1 MWNDGVGLSSVLGA
15 GSAHLV
21 RGVAGRMRALL
32 TGVVLIWA
40 APVAAAPVADAT
52 WSTTPGSGD
61 FNTAA
66 NWTSGFVPTGTAF
79 FGPSTITGLLFTAN
93 TTLGG
98 FTFNPG
104 AFAYSFSN
112 NQVLD
117 FTSAG
122 IVINGG
128 SATITNSNA
137 INFLNASTAG
147 GATITNNFGG
157 FTSFGVSLG
166 ADTASAGTAN
176 ITNNSGG
183 GTYFLAHTTAGSATL
198 TNNDQGSTYVF
209 DASSAGS
216 ATITNNSGGLAQF
229 GLQGGTDTATAG
241 TAQITNNS
249 GGTTFFFASAT
260 AGNATINNSGN
271 TSFNA
276 SSTAGSA
283 TITNN
288 SGGVTEFFQTSTAGS
303 AAITNNNNGN
313 TQFNATSTAGSA
325 VITNNGGVTVFNATT
340 TAGSAAITN
349 SNYGNTQFNAT
360 STAGSAVITN
370 NSGSTL
376 FNNTSTAGSAAITNN
391 NNGSTQFNATSSAGS
406 AAITNNGGGNIY
418 FYATSTAGNA
428 TIANNSGGLTQFLNA
443 STAGNAAI
451 TNVNG
456 SILFNGTSTAG
467 SATIT
472 NNSGIVAFFGRSD
485 GGAAHLINGAG
496 GTIDFSG
503 TSGPS
508 GDDRLNVGSLAGAG
522 TFIVGQQ
529 QLVTVSGSL
538 AFTSGALYMVQVSG
552 SNAGQIA
559 VRGAASLAG
568 NVEVDVLSRLTQ
580 KTTYTIFSSA
590 NPLSGTF
597 NSVSLDNNF
606 ARDAVL
612 TYVGD
617 NVLLTLL
624 PGLLSPALPANAPAN
639 QVKVAGAIDNALLAG
654 NNPTNAF
661 NAIFNASGNP
671 LLNGLTQLSGETAT
685 GSQQTTFNAM
695 TQFLGIL
702 LDPFI
707 DGRGAPAAP
716 PSGASPYA
724 EEDSLAYAARRKRTA
739 AERDA
744 YAMFTKAPLA
754 KTYDPHWSVWAAGFG
769 GSQSTDGNAAQGSNN
784 TTSRV
789 FGMAA
794 GADYIFSPRTIAG
807 FALAGGGTNFS
818 VANGGTGRSDLF
830 QAGAFVRHTVGAA
843 YISGAL
849 AYGWQD
855 ITTNRT
861 VTIAGVDQLQAR
873 FNANAFSGR
882 VEGGYRFVTPWI
894 GGIGVT
900 PYAAAQF
907 TTFDIPGYAEQVLS
921 GAKTFA
927 LAYGS
932 TSVTDTRSELGLRAD
947 KSFAMPDGVLTLRGR
962 AAWAHDYNP
971 DRAIG
976 ATFQS
981 LPGASFVVN
990 GAAQSANSALTTA
1003 SIERKWISGWSAAAT
1018 FEGEFSNVTTSYA
1031 GKGVVRYAW

>member
-1 MWNDGVGLSSVLGA
+1 MGA
-15 GSAHLV
+15 GAVDLV
-21 RGVAGRMRALL
+21 RGKAERRALRALL
-32 TGVVLIWA
+32 IGVVLIWA

-61 FNTAA
+61 FNTAT
-66 NWTSGFVPTGTAF
+66 NWTSGFVPNGTAF
-79 FGPSTITGLLFTAN
+79 FGPSTITSLLFTAN

-112 NQVLD
+112 SQVLD

-128 SATITNSNA
+128 SATITNSNT

-147 GATITNNFGG
+147 GGTITNNFAGS
-157 FTSFGVSLG
+157 TSFGVSRG

-183 GTYFLAHTTAGSATL
+183 STYFLAHTTAGSATL
-198 TNNDQGSTYVF
+198 TNNDNGSTYVF

-216 ATITNNSGGLAQF
+216 AAITNNSGGGIQF
-229 GLQGGTDTATAG
+229 GAVAGTDTATAG
-241 TAQITNNS
+241 SAQITNN
-249 GGTTFFFASAT
+249 GGGSTFFYAHAT
-260 AGNATINNSGN
+260 AGNATITNSGN
-271 TSFNA
+271 TSFFD

-303 AAITNNNNGN
+303 AAITNNNNGS
-313 TQFNATSTAGSA
+313 TQFNAASTAGSA
-325 VITNNGGVTVFNATT
+325 TITNNSGSTLFNNTS

-349 SNYGNTQFNAT
+349 SNYSSTQFNDT

-406 AAITNNGGGNIY
+406 AAITNNSGGNIY

-451 TNVNG
+451 TNDNG

-503 TSGPS
+503 SSGPS
-508 GDDRLNVGSLAGAG
+508 GDDRLGVGSLVGAG

-559 VRGAASLAG
+559 VNGTATLNG
-568 NVEVDVLSRLTQ
+568 NVEVDVLNRLTQ

-606 ARDAVL
+606 ARDPVL

-617 NVLLTLL
+617 TVLLTLL
-624 PGLLSPALPANAPAN
+624 PGLLSPLLPANAPAN

-661 NAIFNASGNP
+661 NAIFNASGNA
-671 LLNGLTQLSGETAT
+671 LLNGLTQASGETAT

-695 TQFLGIL
+695 GQFMGL
-702 LDPFI
+702 LTDPFTGHGGGI
-707 DGRGAPAAP
+707 NGATSAP
-716 PSGASPYA
+716 GYADEEGAS
-724 EEDSLAYAARRKRTA
+724 AYAAQKRLG
-739 AERDA
+739 AERTA
-744 YAMFTKAPLA
+744 YAMFAKAPLA
-754 KTYDPHWSVWAAGFG
+754 MVYEPRWSVWASGFG
-769 GSQSTDGNAAQGSNN
+769 GSQTTDGNATLGSNN
-784 TTSRV
+784 TSSSLAGTAV
-789 FGMAA
+789 
-794 GADYIFSPRTIAG
+794 GADYHFSPFTIAG
-807 FALAGGGTNFS
+807 FALAGGGTSFS
-818 VANGGTGRSDLF
+818 VANGGSGHSDLF
-830 QAGAFVRHTVGAA
+830 QAGAFIRHTVGQA
-843 YISGAL
+843 YITGAL

-861 VTIAGVDQLQAR
+861 VTIAGIDQLRAE
-873 FNANAFSGR
+873 FNANAYSGR
-882 VEGGYRFVTPWI
+882 VEGGYRYVAPWV
-894 GGIGVT
+894 GGVGIT
-900 PYAAAQF
+900 PYAAGQF
-907 TTFDIPGYAEQVLS
+907 TTFDLPAYAESVVT
-921 GAKTFA
+921 GTPAFA
-927 LAYGS
+927 LNYAAK
-932 TSVTDTRSELGLRAD
+932 SVTDVRSELGIRTD
-947 KSFAMPDGVLTLRGR
+947 KSFAVTNGVLTLRGR
-962 AAWAHDYNP
+962 FAWAHDFDP
-971 DRAIG
+971 DRNIA
-976 ATFQS
+976 ATFQA
-981 LPGASFVVN
+981 LPGASFVVG
-990 GAAQSANSALTTA
+990 GAGQASDSALTTVSA
-1003 SIERKWISGWSAAAT
+1003 EMKWMNGWSAAAT
-1018 FEGEFSNVTTSYA
+1018 FEGEFSNVTRSYA
-1031 GKGVVRYAW
+1031 GKGVVRYTW

>member
-1 MWNDGVGLSSVLGA
+1 MHAL
-15 GSAHLV
+15 
-21 RGVAGRMRALL
+21 RALL
-32 TGVVLIWA
+32 AGVVLVWA
-40 APVAAAPVADAT
+40 APALAGPVADAT

-61 FNTAA
+61 FNTAT
-66 NWTSGFVPTGTAF
+66 NWTSGFVPNGTAF
-79 FGPSTITGLLFTAN
+79 FGTSTITSLSLSAN
-93 TTLGG
+93 ATLGG

-104 AFAYSFSN
+104 ASAYSFSN

-117 FTSAG
+117 FTGAG

-128 SATITNSNA
+128 SASITNSNT
-137 INFLNASTAG
+137 INFFNASTAG
-147 GATITNNFGG
+147 SATITNNSSGVTQFGQVG
-157 FTSFGVSLG
+157 GT
-166 ADTASAGTAN
+166 DTASAGTAN

-183 GTYFLAHTTAGSATL
+183 GTYFLAHTTAGSATI
-198 TNNDQGSTYVF
+198 TNNSGFILFGLSGGTDTASAGNATITNNGSIQFFANTAAASAAIANNNSSTAFNDTSTAGSAAIANNIGGFTFFSNASTAGSAAITNNGGTTVFNQTSTAGSATITNSNGGHTTFASTSTAFSATITNNYGGNTYF
-209 DASSAGS
+209 QDASTAGN
-216 ATITNNSGGLAQF
+216 ATITNNSGGVTKFFLTSTAGSAAITNNSGGGTLF
-229 GLQGGTDTATAG
+229 GSVGGTDTATAG

-249 GGTTFFFASAT
+249 GGSIFFYASAT
-260 AGNATINNSGN
+260 AGNATITNSGI
-271 TSFNA
+271 TS
-276 SSTAGSA
+276 
-283 TITNN
+283 
-288 SGGVTEFFQTSTAGS
+288 
-303 AAITNNNNGN
+303 
-313 TQFNATSTAGSA
+313 FNATSTAGS
-325 VITNNGGVTVFNATT
+325 
-340 TAGSAAITN
+340 
-349 SNYGNTQFNAT
+349 
-360 STAGSAVITN
+360 
-370 NSGSTL
+370 
-376 FNNTSTAGSAAITNN
+376 
-391 NNGSTQFNATSSAGS
+391 
-406 AAITNNGGGNIY
+406 
-418 FYATSTAGNA
+418 A

-443 STAGNAAI
+443 STAGNSAI
-451 TNVNG
+451 TNDNG

-472 NNSGIVAFFGRSD
+472 NNSGFVDFFGKSD

-503 TSGPS
+503 SSGPS
-508 GDDRLNVGSLAGAG
+508 GDDRFGVGSLAGAG

-552 SNAGQIA
+552 ANAGQIA
-559 VRGAASLAG
+559 VAGAATLAG

-597 NSVSLDNNF
+597 NSVSVDNNSF
-606 ARDAVL
+606 ARDPVL

-661 NAIFNASGNP
+661 NAIFNASGNA
-671 LLNGLTQLSGETAT
+671 LLNSLTQASGETAT

-716 PSGASPYA
+716 PSGAAPYA
-724 EEDSLAYAARRKRTA
+724 EEESLAYASRRKRTA

-754 KTYDPHWSVWAAGFG
+754 QTYDPHWSVWAAGFG

-907 TTFDIPGYAEQVLS
+907 TTFDIPAYAEQVLS
-921 GAKTFA
+921 GANTFA

-932 TSVTDTRSELGLRAD
+932 TSVTDTRSELGIRTD
-947 KSFAMPDGVLTLRGR
+947 KSFAVQNGVLTLRGR

-990 GAAQSANSALTTA
+990 GAAQASDSALTTA
-1003 SIERKWISGWSAAAT
+1003 SAEMKWMNGWSASAT

>member
-1 MWNDGVGLSSVLGA
+1 M
-15 GSAHLV
+15 
-21 RGVAGRMRALL
+21 

-61 FNTAA
+61 FNTAT

-79 FGPSTITGLLFTAN
+79 FGPSTITSLLFTAN

-112 NQVLD
+112 SQVLD

-147 GATITNNFGG
+147 GATITNNSAGS
-157 FTSFGVSLG
+157 TSFGVFRG

-176 ITNNSGG
+176 ITNNSRGS
-183 GTYFLAHTTAGSATL
+183 TYFFAHTTAGSATL
-198 TNNDQGSTYVF
+198 TNNYNGSTYVF

-216 ATITNNSGGLAQF
+216 AAITNNSGGGIQF
-229 GLQGGTDTATAG
+229 GAVSGTDTATAG
-241 TAQITNNS
+241 SAQITNN
-249 GGTTFFFASAT
+249 GGGSTFFYAHAT
-260 AGNATINNSGN
+260 AGNATITNSGN
-271 TSFNA
+271 TSFFD

-288 SGGVTEFFQTSTAGS
+288 SGGVTTFFQTSTAGS
-303 AAITNNNNGN
+303 AAITNNSGGG
-313 TQFNATSTAGSA
+313 TQFGRSGGTDTSSAGSA

-349 SNYGNTQFNAT
+349 SNYGSTQFNAT

-451 TNVNG
+451 TNDNG

-472 NNSGIVAFFGRSD
+472 NNSGIVAFFGQSD

-503 TSGPS
+503 SSGPN
-508 GDDRLNVGSLAGAG
+508 GDDRLSVGSLAGAG

-559 VRGAASLAG
+559 VNGTATLNG

-606 ARDAVL
+606 ARDPVL

-617 NVLLTLL
+617 TVLLTLL
-624 PGLLSPALPANAPAN
+624 PGLLSPLLPANAPAN

-661 NAIFNASGNP
+661 NAIFNASGNA
-671 LLNGLTQLSGETAT
+671 LLNGLTQASGETAT

-695 TQFLGIL
+695 GQFMGL
-702 LDPFI
+702 LTDPFMGHGGGI
-707 DGRGAPAAP
+707 NGATSAP
-716 PSGASPYA
+716 GYADEEGAS
-724 EEDSLAYAARRKRTA
+724 AYAAQKRLG
-739 AERDA
+739 AERTA
-744 YAMFTKAPLA
+744 YAMFAKAPLA
-754 KTYDPHWSVWAAGFG
+754 KVYEPRWSVWASGFG
-769 GSQSTDGNAAQGSNN
+769 GSQTTDGNATLGSNN
-784 TTSRV
+784 SSSSLAGTAV
-789 FGMAA
+789 
-794 GADYIFSPRTIAG
+794 GADYHFSPSTIAG
-807 FALAGGGTNFS
+807 FALAGGGTSFS
-818 VANGGTGRSDLF
+818 VANGGSGHSDLF
-830 QAGAFVRHTVGAA
+830 QAGAFIRHTVGQA
-843 YISGAL
+843 YITGAL

-861 VTIAGVDQLQAR
+861 VTIAGIDQLRAE
-873 FNANAFSGR
+873 FNANAYSGR
-882 VEGGYRFVTPWI
+882 VEGGYRYVAPWV
-894 GGIGVT
+894 GGVGIT
-900 PYAAAQF
+900 PYAAGQF
-907 TTFDIPGYAEQVLS
+907 TTFDLPAYAESVVT
-921 GAKTFA
+921 GTPAFA
-927 LAYGS
+927 LNYAAK
-932 TSVTDTRSELGLRAD
+932 SVTDVRSELGIRTD
-947 KSFAMPDGVLTLRGR
+947 KSFAVTNGVLTLRGR
-962 AAWAHDYNP
+962 FAWAHDFDP
-971 DRAIG
+971 DRNIA
-976 ATFQS
+976 ATFQA
-981 LPGASFVVN
+981 LPGASFVVG
-990 GAAQSANSALTTA
+990 GAGQASDSALTTA
-1003 SIERKWISGWSAAAT
+1003 SAEMKWMNGWSAAAT
-1018 FEGEFSNVTTSYA
+1018 FEGEFSNVTRSYA
-1031 GKGVVRYAW
+1031 GKGAVRYAW